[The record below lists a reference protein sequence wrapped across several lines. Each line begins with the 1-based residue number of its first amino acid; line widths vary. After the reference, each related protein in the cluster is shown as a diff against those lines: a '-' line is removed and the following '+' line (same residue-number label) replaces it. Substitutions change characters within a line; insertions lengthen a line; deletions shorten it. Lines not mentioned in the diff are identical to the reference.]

1 MTLNELDTLKAR
13 ADQMGITYKSNIG
26 VEALK
31 AKINAKLDDKPDPG
45 DGDEA
50 QAATPA
56 QTETGTTAA
65 NAAAA
70 QTQVQQ
76 TQVTQAPPA
85 PPAPVELTK
94 AQQEQKFRDE
104 QQKEHMALVR
114 VRVSCL
120 NPMKAQIKGEVIT
133 VANKYLGTVSKF
145 VPFGEQTDDGFHI
158 PKILLAEMKSRKFNS
173 VTTKKGPNGQMLPTQ
188 RLVPEF
194 AIEELEPLT
203 EQELAR
209 LAAAQLAESGG

>member
-50 QAATPA
+50 QA
-56 QTETGTTAA
+56 GTTA
-65 NAAAA
+65 
-70 QTQVQQ
+70 QTQ
-76 TQVTQAPPA
+76 TLPTPPPA
-85 PPAPVELTK
+85 APVELTK

-120 NPMKAQIKGEVIT
+120 NPMKSQVKGEFIT
-133 VANKYLGTVSKF
+133 VANKYLGTVTKF
-145 VPFGEQTDDGFHI
+145 VPFGEQTDEGFHI
-158 PKILLAEMKSRKFNS
+158 PKILLAEMRNRKFNS

>member
-50 QAATPA
+50 QAGTTA

-65 NAAAA
+65 
-70 QTQVQQ
+70 
-76 TQVTQAPPA
+76 
-85 PPAPVELTK
+85 PVGLTK
-94 AQQEQKFRDE
+94 SQQEQKFRDE

-114 VRVSCL
+114 VRISCL
-120 NPMKAQIKGEVIT
+120 NPMKSQVKGEFIT
-133 VANKYLGTVSKF
+133 VANKYLGTVTKF
-145 VPFGEQTDDGFHI
+145 VPFGEQTDEGFHI
-158 PKILLAEMKSRKFNS
+158 PKILLAEMRNRKFNS

>member
-26 VEALK
+26 IEALK

-45 DGDEA
+45 DGDET
-50 QAATPA
+50 QAAATDG
-56 QTETGTTAA
+56 QTQTAP
-65 NAAAA
+65 AAAA
-70 QTQVQQ
+70 ASAPT
-76 TQVTQAPPA
+76 TQAPPA
-85 PPAPVELTK
+85 APAAPVELTK

-114 VRVSCL
+114 VRISCL

-158 PKILLAEMKSRKFNS
+158 PKILLSEMRSRKFNS

-203 EQELAR
+203 QAELDR

>member
-50 QAATPA
+50 QAATTA
-56 QTETGTTAA
+56 QTETGTTSA

-114 VRVSCL
+114 VRISCL
-120 NPMKAQIKGEVIT
+120 NPMKSQVKGEFIT
-133 VANKYLGTVSKF
+133 VANKYLGTVTKF
-145 VPFGEQTDDGFHI
+145 VPFGEQTDEGFHI
-158 PKILLAEMKSRKFNS
+158 PKILLSEMRSRKFNS

-203 EQELAR
+203 QAELDR
-209 LAAAQLAESGG
+209 LASAQLAESGA

>member
-50 QAATPA
+50 QAGTTA
-56 QTETGTTAA
+56 QTETGTTA
-65 NAAAA
+65 
-70 QTQVQQ
+70 
-76 TQVTQAPPA
+76 
-85 PPAPVELTK
+85 APVELTK
-94 AQQEQKFRDE
+94 AQQEQKFRNE

-114 VRVSCL
+114 VRISCL
-120 NPMKAQIKGEVIT
+120 NPMKSQVKGEFIT
-133 VANKYLGTVSKF
+133 VANKYLGTVTKF
-145 VPFGEQTDDGFHI
+145 VPFGEQTDEGFHI
-158 PKILLAEMKSRKFNS
+158 PKILLAEMRNRKFNS